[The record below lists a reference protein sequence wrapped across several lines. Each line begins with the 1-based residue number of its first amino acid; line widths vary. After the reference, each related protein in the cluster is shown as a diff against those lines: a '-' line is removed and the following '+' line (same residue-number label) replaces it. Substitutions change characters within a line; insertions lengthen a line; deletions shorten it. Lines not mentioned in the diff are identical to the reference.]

1 MGCAQGVP
9 RWPPSL
15 DPVTLSWMGFRDHGF
30 PVTLHHEPGS
40 TEGWYTLNGVKRG
53 PFASPELLEA
63 DLLQVLARWH
73 ARAQELGGW
82 VYRPVANQVAVVLP
96 EDVPVDGSGPVLP
109 WYLMRATSPDQV
121 GDVGGTGEQ
130 AQEPGRQ
137 EEDQA
142 PDGAADDD
150 P

>member
-1 MGCAQGVP
+1 MLRAMRDVP
-9 RWPPSL
+9 EAVDPAVRMWWL
-15 DPVTLSWMGFRDHGF
+15 DAARRTGQDRRMGFRDHGF

-53 PFASPELLEA
+53 PFASPELLEE
-63 DLLQVLARWH
+63 DLLRVLARWH

-109 WYLMRATSPDQV
+109 WYLVR
-121 GDVGGTGEQ
+121 
-130 AQEPGRQ
+130 
-137 EEDQA
+137 
-142 PDGAADDD
+142 
-150 P
+150 